1 MSKEKVKQYV
11 FLTIL
16 MSVINFCVAGVLIGT
31 TVINLKGAEAA
42 EENIQQLNQQIA
54 VIDQETE
61 KQTEKQTEILVKE
74 TSKELT
80 GPSEE
85 SKTEEETEG
94 ETDSESNSEQGSDS
108 ETAAEM
114 WNLDLDSLVSDA
126 EANGEKWAVSVQNLS
141 DGSVCEKNGKVSMQS
156 ASVIKVFIMATV
168 YDRICYPQNKQTAI
182 YISEQYDGE
191 LRDLLSNMI
200 TVSDNDA
207 ANRLVELLGNGDFNV
222 GKEVVNAFC
231 SANGYSNTH
240 LGRRFMDTNPA
251 DDNYTSSSDCR
262 KILSD
267 IYNGVCVN
275 SEASEKMLQFLSA
288 QTRKGKIPSGIPSG
302 IQSANKT
309 GEMPEGYGFGCIE
322 NDIAIVFG
330 EQQDYVICILSND
343 LGGRNES
350 AIERIRNISSYVYE
364 VLK

>member
-80 GPSEE
+80 VPSEE

-94 ETDSESNSEQGSDS
+94 ETDSESNSEQG
-108 ETAAEM
+108 
-114 WNLDLDSLVSDA
+114 SDA

>member
-80 GPSEE
+80 VPSEE
-85 SKTEEETEG
+85 SKT
-94 ETDSESNSEQGSDS
+94 DS

>member
-80 GPSEE
+80 VPSEE

-94 ETDSESNSEQGSDS
+94 ETDSESNSEQGR
-108 ETAAEM
+108 
-114 WNLDLDSLVSDA
+114 DSLVSDA

>member
-1 MSKEKVKQYV
+1 M
-11 FLTIL
+11 
-16 MSVINFCVAGVLIGT
+16 
-31 TVINLKGAEAA
+31 
-42 EENIQQLNQQIA
+42 
-54 VIDQETE
+54 
-61 KQTEKQTEILVKE
+61 
-74 TSKELT
+74 
-80 GPSEE
+80 
-85 SKTEEETEG
+85 
-94 ETDSESNSEQGSDS
+94 
-108 ETAAEM
+108 
-114 WNLDLDSLVSDA
+114 
-126 EANGEKWAVSVQNLS
+126 S

>member
-1 MSKEKVKQYV
+1 
-11 FLTIL
+11 
-16 MSVINFCVAGVLIGT
+16 
-31 TVINLKGAEAA
+31 
-42 EENIQQLNQQIA
+42 
-54 VIDQETE
+54 
-61 KQTEKQTEILVKE
+61 
-74 TSKELT
+74 
-80 GPSEE
+80 
-85 SKTEEETEG
+85 
-94 ETDSESNSEQGSDS
+94 
-108 ETAAEM
+108 
-114 WNLDLDSLVSDA
+114 
-126 EANGEKWAVSVQNLS
+126 
-141 DGSVCEKNGKVSMQS
+141 
-156 ASVIKVFIMATV
+156 MATV

-240 LGRRFMDTNPA
+240 LGRRFMYTNPA

-288 QTRKGKIPSGIPSG
+288 QTRKGKIPSGIHLEFKVPIKQERCRKDMDLAVS
-302 IQSANKT
+302 K
-309 GEMPEGYGFGCIE
+309 M
-322 NDIAIVFG
+322 
-330 EQQDYVICILSND
+330 ILPLFLVNS
-343 LGGRNES
+343 
-350 AIERIRNISSYVYE
+350 RIT
-364 VLK
+364 

>member
-1 MSKEKVKQYV
+1 MLFNSGTPPYSRFKY
-11 FLTIL
+11 LLRIL
-16 MSVINFCVAGVLIGT
+16 LARL
-31 TVINLKGAEAA
+31 
-42 EENIQQLNQQIA
+42 
-54 VIDQETE
+54 
-61 KQTEKQTEILVKE
+61 
-74 TSKELT
+74 
-80 GPSEE
+80 
-85 SKTEEETEG
+85 
-94 ETDSESNSEQGSDS
+94 
-108 ETAAEM
+108 
-114 WNLDLDSLVSDA
+114 
-126 EANGEKWAVSVQNLS
+126 
-141 DGSVCEKNGKVSMQS
+141 
-156 ASVIKVFIMATV
+156 
-168 YDRICYPQNKQTAI
+168 Y
-182 YISEQYDGE
+182 
-191 LRDLLSNMI
+191 LRDRRKCISSIRLYEEKRAVEIYSTTNE

-231 SANGYSNTH
+231 SANGYNNTH

>member
-16 MSVINFCVAGVLIGT
+16 MSVINFCVAGVLVGT

-80 GPSEE
+80 VPSEE

-168 YDRICYPQNKQTAI
+168 YDRICYPQNEQTAI

-222 GKEVVNAFC
+222 GKEAVNAFC